1 MSLIF
6 WFFNM
11 KVGVTREH
19 SVFIINMVPKER
31 IVYLLVLYAVTW
43 VDFSDKN
50 NFVGSLKLSYW

>member
-31 IVYLLVLYAVTW
+31 IVYLLVLYAVT
-43 VDFSDKN
+43 
-50 NFVGSLKLSYW
+50 